1 MRRLSKITA
10 LALLLLI
17 TALFSGA
24 VTAHSRLGYPRSP
37 ISIICPFGAGGA
49 GDVAARVLASAVKDD
64 FSQPVMVINKPG
76 AAGVVGTMTARMSK
90 PDGYTLLA
98 GRVANNAII
107 PALNKTIKYK
117 WDDFVCLGL
126 LDLNPLVFV
135 VHKDAPY
142 KTLKDLADD
151 IKAHPGKISF
161 STAGALNIQ
170 EVAAYMLLQSV
181 GVDKNGAVSVPFPS
195 DAAGKNA
202 ILGKHVV
209 FGALNLSAVQ
219 DQLQGGGN
227 LRALAVTTP
236 ARLKRFPDI
245 ATVAEAG
252 FPQLENILGW
262 NALFGLKG
270 MPQDTVDMWV
280 AALQHAKADPEWN
293 RHTENMGSIPQ
304 ILTPEETKAFVKTQV
319 EKFEALGGALDLF
332 IR

>member
-1 MRRLSKITA
+1 MRRHPLIAALVMAAAFLSCA
-10 LALLLLI
+10 SSAF
-17 TALFSGA
+17 AD
-24 VTAHSRLGYPRSP
+24 YPRSP
-37 ISIICPFGAGGA
+37 VSVICPFGAGGA

-64 FSQPVMVINKPG
+64 FPQPVMVVNKPG
-76 AAGVVGTMTARMSK
+76 AAGVVGTMSARLSR

-107 PALNKTIKYK
+107 PALNKTIKYR

-135 VHKDAPY
+135 VRKDAPY
-142 KTLKDLADD
+142 ATLRELADD
-151 IKAHPGKISF
+151 IKARPGAVSF

-170 EVAAYMLLQSV
+170 EVAAYMLLHAV

-202 ILGKHVV
+202 ILGGHVV

-219 DQLQGGGN
+219 DQLQEGGG

-236 ARLKRFPDI
+236 ERLERFPGI
-245 ATVAEAG
+245 PTASEAG
-252 FPQLENILGW
+252 FPELENILGW
-262 NALFGLKG
+262 NALFGPKG
-270 MPQDTVDMWV
+270 MPQEAVDTWV
-280 AALQHAKADPEWN
+280 AALARIKDDPEWIA
-293 RHTENMGSIPQ
+293 RTRNMGSIPR
-304 ILTPEETKAFVKTQV
+304 LLPPEETRTFVKEQV
-319 EKFEALGGALDLF
+319 EKFEALGTALDLF

>member
-1 MRRLSKITA
+1 MRRHSRITA
-10 LALLLLI
+10 LALTV
-17 TALFSGA
+17 TALFSCA
-24 VTAHSRLGYPRSP
+24 VTAFSASAYPRSP

-49 GDVAARVLASAVKDD
+49 GDVAARVLASTVKND
-64 FSQPVMVINKPG
+64 FSQPVMVVNKPG
-76 AAGVVGTMTARMSK
+76 AAGVVGTMTARMSR

-117 WDDFVCLGL
+117 WDDFVCIGL

-142 KTLKDLADD
+142 KTLKELADD
-151 IKAHPGKISF
+151 IKAHPGTISF

-170 EVAAYMLLQSV
+170 EVAAYTLLHAV

-219 DQLQGGGN
+219 DQLQDGGN

-236 ARLKRFPDI
+236 ERLRHFPNI
-245 ATVAEAG
+245 PTAAEAG

-270 MPQDTVDMWV
+270 MPQAAVDKWV
-280 AALQHAKADPEWN
+280 AALQHAKADPEWIS
-293 RHTENMGSIPQ
+293 HTENMGSIPQ
-304 ILTPEETKAFVKTQV
+304 ILTPEETRAFVKAQV
-319 EKFEALGGALDLF
+319 QKFEALGESLDLF

>member
-1 MRRLSKITA
+1 MRRHSSLAA
-10 LALLLLI
+10 LALAVM
-17 TALFSGA
+17 ALFSFA
-24 VTAHSRLGYPRSP
+24 ATATAKPAYPRGP

-49 GDVAARVLASAVKDD
+49 GDVAARVLASAVKED
-64 FSQPVMVINKPG
+64 FPQPVMVVNKPG
-76 AAGVVGTMTARMSK
+76 AAGVVGTMTARMSR

-142 KTLKDLADD
+142 KTLRDLADD
-151 IKAHPGKISF
+151 IKARPGAISF

-170 EVAAYMLLQSV
+170 EVAAYTLLHAV
-181 GVDKNGAVSVPFPS
+181 GMDKNGAVSVPFPS

-219 DQLQGGGN
+219 DQLQEGGN
-227 LRALAVTTP
+227 LRALAVTT
-236 ARLKRFPDI
+236 ARRLERFPDVP
-245 ATVAEAG
+245 TVAEAG
-252 FPQLENILGW
+252 FPALENILGW

-270 MPQDTVDMWV
+270 MPQEAADKWV
-280 AALQHAKADPEWN
+280 AALQRIKNDPEWI
-293 RHTENMGSIPQ
+293 RHTENMGSIPS
-304 ILTPEETKAFVKTQV
+304 ILPPAESEAFVKAQIG
-319 EKFEALGGALDLF
+319 KFENLGESLDLF

>member
-1 MRRLSKITA
+1 MRRNSPIAA
-10 LALLLLI
+10 LALTVAALLSC
-17 TALFSGA
+17 AAPAFSQP
-24 VTAHSRLGYPRSP
+24 GYPRSP
-37 ISIICPFGAGGA
+37 ISVICPFGAGGA
-49 GDVAARVLASAVKDD
+49 GDVAARVLANAVKDD
-64 FSQPVMVINKPG
+64 FSQPVMVVNKPG
-76 AAGVVGTMTARMSK
+76 AAGVVGTMTARMSR

-107 PALNKTIKYK
+107 PALNKTIKYR

-142 KTLKDLADD
+142 ATLGDLADD
-151 IKAHPGKISF
+151 IKARPGAISF

-170 EVAAYMLLQSV
+170 EVAAYMLLHAV

-202 ILGKHVV
+202 ILGRHVV

-219 DQLQGGGN
+219 DQLQEGGN

-236 ARLKRFPDI
+236 ERLRRFPDI
-245 ATVAEAG
+245 PTAAEAG

-270 MPQDTVDMWV
+270 MPQAAADKWV
-280 AALQHAKADPEWN
+280 AALQRIKSDPEWL
-293 RHTENMGSIPQ
+293 RHTENMGSIPR
-304 ILTPEETKAFVKTQV
+304 ILTPEETEAFVRAQV
-319 EKFEALGGALDLF
+319 EKFEALGTSLDLF

>member
-1 MRRLSKITA
+1 MRRYFRIAT
-10 LALLLLI
+10 LAL
-17 TALFSGA
+17 TVATLFSWG
-24 VTAHSRLGYPRSP
+24 VTASAETAYPRSP
-37 ISIICPFGAGGA
+37 ISLICPFGAGGA
-49 GDVAARVLASAVKDD
+49 GDVAARVLASAVKKD
-64 FSQPVMVINKPG
+64 FSQPIMVVNKPG
-76 AAGVVGTMTARMSK
+76 AAGVVGTMTAKMSK

-117 WDDFVCLGL
+117 WDDFICIGL

-142 KTLKDLADD
+142 KTLKELADD
-151 IKAHPGKISF
+151 IKANPVKISF

-170 EVAAYMLLQSV
+170 EVAAYMLLYSV
-181 GVDKNGAVSVPFPS
+181 GMDKNDAVSVPFPS

-219 DQLQGGGN
+219 DQLQEGGN

-236 ARLKRFPDI
+236 ERLKNFPDVPT
-245 ATVAEAG
+245 AREAG
-252 FPQLENILGW
+252 FPKLENILGW

-270 MPQDTVDMWV
+270 MPQAALDKWV
-280 AALQHAKADPEWN
+280 AALQHAKIDPEWIS
-293 RHTENMGSIPQ
+293 HTENMGSIPR
-304 ILTPEETKAFVKTQV
+304 ILTPEETRAFVKEQV
-319 EKFEALGGALDLF
+319 EKFEALGASMELF